1 MNKAYRINPADKIQS
16 PANLLSTQDAAALL
30 GVSAATLRQWR
41 KRELFGCRFF
51 TPDYKY
57 GNTCYYERERVE
69 QLKAVYQPGVL
80 QNMYKLARLNPDPDD
95 FDDQSEDTLSDDFQ
109 KSVTTLRHFAK
120 GHRGYYST
128 EQVAEFFDVDYRTI
142 QRWIEDGT
150 LRWERYDHHDRGL
163 FRRENIIACARRRES
178 KKNLSCT
185 DRRTPHDSDSDKKIA
200 PTEAD
205 GAKLIS
211 SNKPMED
218 CTMNQEKSQQERISA
233 AEQSPADKPKG
244 INLAAHGWDLVKA
257 ANPDFEF
264 KESPATP
271 PTSESTS
278 TTDTASEPTATTNA
292 STAQCTLIENLPPD
306 LAKQFRFISARI
318 NDKGDKEPIL
328 DMYPGKKKGRSWT
341 NPKNQSTADDAL
353 HSAKVYYRGSNI
365 PLFAAFDISGHD
377 VREDYA
383 LIDFDHVLDAD
394 GNFIYPDAKK
404 WFDFIQQ
411 KLGGYCE
418 LSQSGTG
425 IHFLCLPTPGKF
437 DVIKNS
443 RKGNGILTFDEST
456 GAKIELS
463 YRMPSKL
470 CHMTGTLFHC
480 EKGAAIPTGNVVD
493 EVITALLDAIKEQS
507 PEIVY
512 KAYRGKSLTA
522 AERRTKL
529 SPDLQALVD
538 KINSI
543 PLAELVAHG
552 YLTHSENGGAPP
564 NGFVCP
570 WCGSGTHAN
579 KSGALTY
586 YEVPADGHFHCHA
599 NQCHGDVIALLA
611 QNYAMPMDGKS
622 FFAVLRRAADEFEI
636 EYDTKTLERP
646 ARAAGKAKAES
657 DAFDALTD
665 DVREAVTQWQS
676 AHSDLSHIAPEMLS
690 DIGDAAS
697 YVDALTAATFTAD
710 DALNPATFRKIA
722 VLNVFIKTRAEK
734 YFVTLKTAQET
745 AKSMLKPD
753 AAEFA
758 EPTDD
763 TRILA
768 NLRPSDMRN
777 DIEKLTRK
785 VIDEQKSYARQRTLE
800 IEAERERERDERYLE
815 SEWTTQKVVA
825 DCPINLVIPLKVAFS
840 MMADVVAGGTDIYIG
855 TVTGGE
861 KPRAFVGARTLAVPT
876 KRLRDPAGNEAF
888 EIAIRDEKGN
898 WHRVEVDGRTLSDSR
913 KILELAGKGL
923 RVEDPSHTVKYFQ
936 RMLAANPTVI
946 PTIRAYSQPGWY
958 GDKFIYPVGGTD
970 YLVRRAGFDYGA
982 MFATRGDA
990 EPWKNIFIRA
1000 CERGGAVARIFI
1012 GTALAAAL
1020 VKPLNLDNLQMHVDG
1035 TAGCGKTRLNKLAAS
1050 IFGNPRR
1057 LLRTFNATRK
1067 NMLAAAAANNDLPQF
1082 YDELETVKRQRAGE
1096 SIVDIVY
1103 EYSEH
1108 VGNQANK
1115 RDGTAR
1121 EPFYFRGARVSTAE
1135 RPILQQRDQR
1145 GAWRRL
1151 VQIRADEKI
1160 FDSDF
1165 AAELDA
1171 VVANNFGHH
1180 GRKWYEFVETH
1191 LPAIKAA
1198 HSELVAM
1205 FKNNYKRPTEPQ
1217 LFNSVIAAGFA
1228 YQCFMRCI
1236 DERSDLDN
1244 LWVDA
1249 TEDIE
1254 TILKK
1259 LPTPSELDDTTRAL
1273 NDLKSFVAAHEACFY
1288 HGQANQ
1294 SDKPPFT
1301 ANFARAE
1308 YYGKIFT
1315 NGEVAFFPTA
1325 LRKILETE
1333 LGYPSSDA
1341 LIAEWRNKL
1350 LLKTSDGKGNR
1361 YVSWIN
1367 GKSINTYRFRAEIL
1381 FYKDSDSDDEQA
1393 NS

>member
-1 MNKAYRINPADKIQS
+1 M
-16 PANLLSTQDAAALL
+16 
-30 GVSAATLRQWR
+30 
-41 KRELFGCRFF
+41 
-51 TPDYKY
+51 
-57 GNTCYYERERVE
+57 
-69 QLKAVYQPGVL
+69 
-80 QNMYKLARLNPDPDD
+80 
-95 FDDQSEDTLSDDFQ
+95 
-109 KSVTTLRHFAK
+109 
-120 GHRGYYST
+120 
-128 EQVAEFFDVDYRTI
+128 
-142 QRWIEDGT
+142 
-150 LRWERYDHHDRGL
+150 
-163 FRRENIIACARRRES
+163 
-178 KKNLSCT
+178 KKNF
-185 DRRTPHDSDSDKKIA
+185 PQ
-200 PTEAD
+200 
-205 GAKLIS
+205 
-211 SNKPMED
+211 
-218 CTMNQEKSQQERISA
+218 QEKISA

-244 INLAAHGWDLVKA
+244 INLAANGWDLVKA

-264 KESPATP
+264 KEPPATP

-278 TTDTASEPTATTNA
+278 TTDTASEPPATTNA

-306 LAKQFRFISARI
+306 LAKQFRFTPTFAKPDG
-318 NDKGDKEPIL
+318 NKGFFDKGWNK
-328 DMYPGKKKGRSWT
+328 
-341 NPKNQSTADDAL
+341 PKNQSDAFDAL
-353 HSAKVYYRGSNI
+353 HAAKVNCRDDGLWR
-365 PLFAAFDISGHD
+365 PFAAFDTSGHD

-383 LIDFDHVLDAD
+383 LIDFDHVLDSD
-394 GNFIYPDAKK
+394 GHFIYPDAKK

-443 RKGNGILTFDEST
+443 RNGNGILTFDEST

-463 YRMPSKL
+463 YRMKSKA

-512 KAYRGKSLTA
+512 KAYRGKSSTA

-564 NGFVCP
+564 DGFCCP

-586 YEVPADGHFHCHA
+586 YEIPADGHFHCHA

-611 QNYAMPMDGKS
+611 QNYAMPMEGKS
-622 FFAVLRRAADEFEI
+622 FFAVLRRAADEFGI
-636 EYDTKTLERP
+636 EYDTKTLKRP
-646 ARAAGKAKAES
+646 ARAADKAKAES

-676 AHSDLSHIAPEMLS
+676 AHSDLPHIAPEMLRA
-690 DIGDAAS
+690 IGDAAS
-697 YVDALTAATFTAD
+697 YVDALTAATFTAA
-710 DALNPATFRKIA
+710 DARGIVTQRKVA
-722 VLNVFIKTRAEK
+722 LLNVFIKTRAEK

-753 AAEFA
+753 AAEFT

-768 NLRPSDMRN
+768 NLRPSDVRA
-777 DIEKLTRK
+777 DVEKLTRK
-785 VIDEQKSYARQRTLE
+785 VIDEQKSYARQRTRE
-800 IEAERERERDERYLE
+800 IEAERERERNKRYLE
-815 SEWTTQKVVA
+815 SGWTTQKAVA

-840 MMADVVAGGTDIYIG
+840 MMADVVAGGMDIYIG

-861 KPRAFVGARTLAVPT
+861 KPQAFVGARTLAVPT
-876 KRLRDPAGNEAF
+876 KRLRDPRTNEESF

-913 KILELAGKGL
+913 KILELAGKGM
-923 RVEDPSHTVKYFQ
+923 RIEDPAHVVKYFQ

-1020 VKPLNLDNLQMHVDG
+1020 VKPLNLDNLQMHVVG

-1057 LLRTFNATRK
+1057 LIRTFNATRK

-1103 EYSEH
+1103 EYSER

-1171 VVANNFGHH
+1171 VVTNNFGHY

-1198 HSELVAM
+1198 HAELVAM
-1205 FKNNYKRPTEPQ
+1205 FKDNYKRPTEPQ

-1249 TEDIE
+1249 IEDIE
-1254 TILKK
+1254 TILEK
-1259 LPTPSELDDTTRAL
+1259 LPTPSELDEAPRAKQFL
-1273 NDLKSFVAAHEACFY
+1273 QSYIAGHTKYFVRDSVDKDNGNRVVEVGSWAAE
-1288 HGQANQ
+1288 N
-1294 SDKPPFT
+1294 
-1301 ANFARAE
+1301 
-1308 YYGKIFT
+1308 YGKFFDD
-1315 NGEVAFFPTA
+1315 GRVAVLPHA
-1325 LRKILETE
+1325 LKKILEVDGGFASADKLITDFDE
-1333 LGYPSSDA
+1333 LGW
-1341 LIAEWRNKL
+1341 LIRDGRHLKCKICMDKERLRVYLFKAGILRSGADTAE
-1350 LLKTSDGKGNR
+1350 SE
-1361 YVSWIN
+1361 Y
-1367 GKSINTYRFRAEIL
+1367 Y
-1381 FYKDSDSDDEQA
+1381 DELGV
-1393 NS
+1393 